1 VSTFPLL
8 FAELSRRGWTES
20 ELRKLAADNMLRVMR
35 RAEAVARRLQAERGP
50 STATIEELD
59 GLVP

>member
-1 VSTFPLL
+1 YPAL

-20 ELRKLAADNMLRVMR
+20 ELRALAADNLLRVMR
-35 RAEAVARRLQAERGP
+35 AAEATARRLQAERDP
-50 STATIEELD
+50 SMATIEQLD